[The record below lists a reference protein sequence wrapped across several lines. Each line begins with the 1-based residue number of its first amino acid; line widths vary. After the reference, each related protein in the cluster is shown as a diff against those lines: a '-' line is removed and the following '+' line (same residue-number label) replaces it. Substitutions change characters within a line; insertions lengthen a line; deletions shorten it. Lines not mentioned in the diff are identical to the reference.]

1 MNQKWESKYFDN
13 TMQVRIQARQLRQKA
28 KCNLFS
34 CTDCYKEYI
43 RIQLKMFK
51 INLFEEE
58 IFHPQPNILLFSLS
72 KSSHIYLSCARV
84 YLGVAECLD
93 IYDCFTRNIITE
105 TDPEFQSK
113 PSPNLYF
120 PFTRVI
126 QSELVYEVGAQLAR
140 M

>member
-1 MNQKWESKYFDN
+1 MSCFQRKKKDLLYKLFFKLLINQKWESKYCDN
-13 TMQVRIQARQLRQKA
+13 TMQVRILARQLRQKA

-34 CTDCYKEYI
+34 CTDCYKEYAYSWKSSKWI
-43 RIQLKMFK
+43 FSRRK
-51 INLFEEE
+51 

-105 TDPEFQSK
+105 TDPEF
-113 PSPNLYF
+113 
-120 PFTRVI
+120 
-126 QSELVYEVGAQLAR
+126 
-140 M
+140 